1 MSMNKNENYWN
12 SLTVAS
18 FIFGLMNYEE
28 NVTQGDLQKVMDN
41 SNRVQD
47 EVINRIEQHL
57 LKQDQ
62 KIDEILK
69 YLKGGKV
76 NEEDY

>member
-1 MSMNKNENYWN
+1 MSMNQNNNYWN
-12 SLTVAS
+12 SLAVAS
-18 FIFGLMNYEE
+18 FMNYEE

-41 SNRVQD
+41 SNKVQD

-57 LKQDQ
+57 LIQDQ

-69 YLKGGKV
+69 YLQ
-76 NEEDY
+76 EEKQ

>member
-1 MSMNKNENYWN
+1 MSMNQNNNYWN
-12 SLTVAS
+12 SLAVAS
-18 FIFGLMNYEE
+18 FIFALMNYEE

-41 SNRVQD
+41 SNKVQD

-57 LKQDQ
+57 LIQDQ

-69 YLKGGKV
+69 YLQ
-76 NEEDY
+76 EEKQ

>member
-1 MSMNKNENYWN
+1 MSMNQNNNYWN

-18 FIFGLMNYEE
+18 FIFALMNYEE

-41 SNRVQD
+41 SNKVQD

-57 LKQDQ
+57 LIQDQ

-69 YLKGGKV
+69 YLQ
-76 NEEDY
+76 EEKQ